1 MVFYR
6 KPQTLL
12 LFCFDKLSL
21 GKIANACKES
31 SRILLVLIGLTISLC
46 VCFTAAAATVYTYRD
61 ENGQILITNKKP
73 SNSKSYEL
81 VKSISFV
88 PYRDRKS
95 NNPYFSKARKSQ
107 YDSLI
112 INLSNKYSMDP
123 ALVKAVIHIESA
135 FRHDAVSRAGAMGLM
150 QLMPATARSYD
161 LHDDQFDPKK
171 NITVGV
177 THLKMRLRPLDSQ
190 QVVDGICFS
199 YFDKHPEAPQGIV
212 RLAYKLDVNEFRN
225 RLNLQLM
232 IQHVE

>member
-6 KPQTLL
+6 INQTLL

-21 GKIANACKES
+21 GKMTNACKES
-31 SRILLVLIGLTISLC
+31 SRIFPVLFSLTISLC
-46 VCFTAAAATVYTYRD
+46 VCFTASAATVYTYRD

-112 INLSNKYSMDP
+112 INLSNKYSLDP

-177 THLKMRLRPLDSQ
+177 THLKYLLERYNNDKQLSLAAYNAGETAVAKYNGIPPFEETQNYVVKVLSLYDKYKDSFT
-190 QVVDGICFS
+190 G
-199 YFDKHPEAPQGIV
+199 
-212 RLAYKLDVNEFRN
+212 
-225 RLNLQLM
+225 
-232 IQHVE
+232 